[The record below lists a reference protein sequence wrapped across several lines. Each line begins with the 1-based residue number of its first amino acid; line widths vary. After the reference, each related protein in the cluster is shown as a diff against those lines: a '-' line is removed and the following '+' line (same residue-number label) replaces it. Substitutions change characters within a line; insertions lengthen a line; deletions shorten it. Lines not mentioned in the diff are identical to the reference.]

1 MRGVLGSELV
11 DSAFG
16 NDSKRK
22 VATRVQMALV
32 SPTAVLQ
39 RHWGLVG

>member
-11 DSAFG
+11 DSGFG
-16 NDSKRK
+16 NDSKHK
-22 VATRVQMALV
+22 VATGVQTALA
-32 SPTAVLQ
+32 SPAVLQ